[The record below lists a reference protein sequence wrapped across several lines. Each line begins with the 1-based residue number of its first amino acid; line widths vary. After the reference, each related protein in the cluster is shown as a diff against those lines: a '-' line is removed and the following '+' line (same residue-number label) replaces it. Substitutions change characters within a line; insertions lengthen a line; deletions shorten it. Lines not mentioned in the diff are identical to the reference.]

1 MISEK
6 SSAEATAPLLAILAQ
21 TVSENDTDGSS
32 VVDTVAV
39 VDESP
44 DSVAGLPVNVDIAV
58 ESVGG

>member
-32 VVDTVAV
+32 VVDIVAA

-44 DSVAGLPVNVDIAV
+44 DPVEGLPVNADIAV
-58 ESVGG
+58 ESVGD

>member
-1 MISEK
+1 MISER
-6 SSAEATAPLLAILAQ
+6 SSAEATAPLSAILAQ

-32 VVDTVAV
+32 VVDIVAA

-44 DSVAGLPVNVDIAV
+44 DPVEGLPVNADIAV